1 MNEPQTIL
9 DAEWVL
15 LEEAPTTTLVC
26 APTEALEEP
35 AKKPTMYV
43 VEGAPLREIIV
54 ALGLYS
60 IFTALMIIVSIYTSG
75 TIMPLFNSAVFTM
88 VWLCLG
94 LFLVALLVIALPAM
108 DGEQVAA
115 CTPARNNTLT
125 GR

>member
-15 LEEAPTTTLVC
+15 LEEAPTTALVC
-26 APTEALEEP
+26 APTEEPEEP

-60 IFTALMIIVSIYTSG
+60 IFTALMVIVSIYTSG

-108 DGEQVAA
+108 DGEQVDA

>member
-15 LEEAPTTTLVC
+15 LEEAPTTALVC
-26 APTEALEEP
+26 APTEEPEEP
-35 AKKPTMYV
+35 AKKPTMHV

-88 VWLCLG
+88 VWLMLG
-94 LFLVALLVIALPAM
+94 LFLAALLVIALSVM

-115 CTPARNNTLT
+115 CTPTRNNTLT